1 MLAVSWRG
9 AAEDVHSVEVCEYA
23 EAETDHV
30 EKDLVENQTQKA
42 AEDRSGTEAR
52 FGIAVIH
59 FGIGTDRSETE
70 VDHLEIEG
78 DRPEM
83 AEVRSGMEVRNLAPR
98 VDLDTAEVAQ
108 MVDYACQAVQIQAV
122 AEGTATVEVEQ
133 TAKAA
138 AEMEIPVAHTVG
150 EMMSRLSY

>member
-1 MLAVSWRG
+1 VLAVSWRG

-42 AEDRSGTEAR
+42 AEAR

>member
-42 AEDRSGTEAR
+42 AEAR